1 MWPRITWKPIWA
13 VTFSEIKRKISGS
26 CSISQRS
33 TLVIKGCNIF
43 LEDLSLDGTLV
54 VNSVEDAEVCHE
66 KLIIYNIH
74 GKEVCK

>member
-1 MWPRITWKPIWA
+1 M
-13 VTFSEIKRKISGS
+13 
-26 CSISQRS
+26 
-33 TLVIKGCNIF
+33 VIKGCNIF